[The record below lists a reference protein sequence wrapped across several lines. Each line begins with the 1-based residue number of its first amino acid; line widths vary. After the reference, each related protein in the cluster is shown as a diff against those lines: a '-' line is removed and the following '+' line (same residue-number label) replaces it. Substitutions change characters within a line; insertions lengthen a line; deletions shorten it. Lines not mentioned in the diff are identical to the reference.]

1 MAETIYPI
9 IFFSISKNGIE
20 IFNTV
25 QKNCNTL
32 NLSDYGRFVSHA
44 TFNDDHTITTA
55 IADLKISFPFASENK
70 EANYATV
77 NQNRSEYIPLFEK
90 LIDSINTLENKNY
103 ASEKNIKLGATQ
115 IVILSSISSPELS
128 PLVLP
133 LLQSMERLAKPE
145 NTPEVH
151 LLLLYNE
158 TFEAKEKVS
167 NAIYQNSFL
176 KEIESLKLNSKK
188 PFVWLID
195 KTNEKGIN
203 LGSEEVLYFAIS
215 QFIDL
220 LFTNAN
226 KINKSNLSYR
236 EGIEQEKQCMY
247 ATFGYSALSFPV
259 NKIEEYLSYYALSR
273 ELNLIIKD
281 FDTKYE
287 AIRLKDELKIFLN
300 SNGFITLPEK
310 IVKKDNSEAIFNAFQ
325 FNDKFADAEYEIAL
339 GKKLGIID
347 TSSTLSSSTT
357 NDFFHRIHEYEKTW
371 NDTTLIDFSQSLD
384 NAKKRELK
392 IAFNAINSVQSTLMD
407 SSEKG
412 INYSLLFVS
421 MLGNN
426 KGAVENY
433 LEGRFSSD
441 IPTLITLQDTF
452 RSVFIGDEIATNE
465 KSLRENSDD
474 STNKQNLIEQNKEKI
489 SNAEESL
496 KRFEETIGVD
506 SPQCTELATKIEVFK
521 EEIKKLAS
529 ENENHILNI
538 KDLTYSIEQVKAEFN
553 RDATREKY
561 KLKRTKKIEE
571 ALASIQETE
580 IPFIDKD
587 LTTKYEEKNSKIEAR
602 KKFLFYDLIVKPAAL
617 LLILLLFNFI
627 AWKYLSFSSTASKN
641 TLIISGIILLVYY
654 IIKLMKLIFIN
665 KEYTSL
671 LESISTAISEKKS
684 LLGKFV
690 SLKNEFY
697 LSNFNFERDSISL
710 DMVKN
715 IIDYTNIKQTKIED
729 FKKIITKEALQQN
742 EFNKSYQFSNDLFE
756 FCIVEKSE
764 IEVIFER
771 AVGVIKII
779 NKLNGTKM
787 SSCFNDFESTNTLE
801 AFKNAINEE
810 ALKVYENK
818 IKQESLKS
826 VLLNE
831 STTFKKDVNTT
842 AKFNQLFDSSR
853 PLLILENNPTIISRD
868 IPYIDNILIGYKDNS
883 FQKYLTESGFII
895 NSEGIDVNNDK
906 IFGVFSIKSNF
917 PSFIINDVENNEEYS
932 RKGIS
937 ASNKSQY
944 FIDDTSYNYSLI
956 PTLSKIETDEK
967 GNIQMGSILIT
978 ALTKGIVT
986 YDLNTNK
993 FVNPATG
1000 DLGIKLEDLI
1010 TNWSSSFCYD
1020 IMQKAKE
1027 EESEIW
1033 NYDADEQKEYIAVF
1047 KKVWTVLPIKV
1058 PAKFHNELSEYLFSI
1073 KGTAE
1078 DWEEIKKGLKSKK

>member
-9 IFFSISKNGIE
+9 IFFSISKSGIE
-20 IFNTV
+20 VFNSI
-25 QKNCNTL
+25 QQNCTTL
-32 NLSDYGRFVSHA
+32 NSSEYSRFVNHA
-44 TFNDDHTITTA
+44 TFNEDNTISTSIT
-55 IADLKISFPFASENK
+55 DLKISLPFESKSK
-70 EANYATV
+70 EANYAIV
-77 NQNRSEYIPLFEK
+77 NQNRTEYISLFEK
-90 LIDSINTLENKNY
+90 LIDSINTLDNKNY
-103 ASEKNIKLGATQ
+103 ASEKNLNLGSPQ
-115 IVILSSISSPELS
+115 IVILSSISSSDLS
-128 PLVLP
+128 PLVIP
-133 LLQSMERLAKPE
+133 LLKSMDRLAKPE
-145 NTPEVH
+145 NTPDVH
-151 LLLLYNE
+151 LILLYNE
-158 TFEAKEKVS
+158 DTEDKEKEGYLI
-167 NAIYQNSFL
+167 AQNSFL
-176 KEIESLKLNSKK
+176 KEIESLSARK
-188 PFVWLID
+188 PYVWLID
-195 KTNEKGIN
+195 KINEKGIN
-203 LGSEEVLYFAIS
+203 IGSKEILYFAIS
-215 QFIDL
+215 QFIDI
-220 LFTNAN
+220 LFANAN
-226 KINKSNLSYR
+226 KVNKANLND
-236 EGIEQEKQCMY
+236 GNEQEKLCMY
-247 ATFGYSALSFPV
+247 STFGYSALSFPV
-259 NKIEEYLSYYALSR
+259 NKIEEYLRYYALSR

-287 AIRLKDELKIFLN
+287 AIRLKDELKIFIN
-300 SNGFITLPEK
+300 SNGFNTLPEK
-310 IVKKDNSEAIFNAFQ
+310 IVKKDNSEPIFNAFQ
-325 FNDKFADAEYEIAL
+325 FNESKFADAEYEIAL
-339 GKKLGIID
+339 GKKLGVIEN
-347 TSSTLSSSTT
+347 SATLANSTT
-357 NDFFHRIHEYEKTW
+357 NDFFHRLEEYDKSW
-371 NDTTLIDFSQSLD
+371 NETTLIDTSQLLD
-384 NAKKRELK
+384 AAKKRELELSY
-392 IAFNAINSVQSTLMD
+392 NSIKSEQSKLLD
-407 SSEKG
+407 NEG
-412 INYSLLFVS
+412 INYSLLFTA
-421 MLGNN
+421 MLANN
-426 KGAVENY
+426 KGAVENS

-452 RSVFIGDEIATNE
+452 RSVFIGDEVATNE
-465 KSLRENSDD
+465 KSLRENSDN
-474 STNKQNLIEQNKEKI
+474 STNKQKLIEQNNEKI

-506 SPQCTELATKIEVFK
+506 SPQYTELATKIEVFK
-521 EEIKKLAS
+521 EEIKKLTS

-571 ALASIQETE
+571 GLALIQETE
-580 IPFIDKD
+580 IPLIDKD

-617 LLILLLFNFI
+617 LVILLLFNFI

-654 IIKLMKLIFIN
+654 IIKLIKLIFIN

-671 LESISTAISEKKS
+671 LESISIAISEKKS

-690 SLKNEFY
+690 SLKNEFH

-729 FKKIITKEALQQN
+729 FKKIITEEALQQN

-771 AVGVIKII
+771 AASSKII
-779 NKLNGTKM
+779 NKPNGTKM

-810 ALKVYENK
+810 ALVVYENK

-831 STTFKKDVNTT
+831 SITFTKDVNTT

-853 PLLILENNPTIISRD
+853 PLLILENNPTISSRD

-883 FQKYLTESGFII
+883 FQKYLTESGFKL

-906 IFGVFSIKSNF
+906 IFGVLSIKSNF

-1047 KKVWTVLPIKV
+1047 KKVWTLLPIKV
-1058 PAKFHNELSEYLFSI
+1058 PAKFHNELSEYIFSI

>member
-9 IFFSISKNGIE
+9 IFFSISKSGIE
-20 IFNTV
+20 VFNSI
-25 QKNCNTL
+25 QQNCTTL
-32 NLSDYGRFVSHA
+32 NSSEYSRFVNHA
-44 TFNDDHTITTA
+44 TFNEDNTISTSIT
-55 IADLKISFPFASENK
+55 DLKISLPFESKSK
-70 EANYATV
+70 EANYAIV
-77 NQNRSEYIPLFEK
+77 NQNRTEYISLFEK
-90 LIDSINTLENKNY
+90 LIDSINTLDNKNY
-103 ASEKNIKLGATQ
+103 ASEKNLNLGSPQ
-115 IVILSSISSPELS
+115 IVILSSISSSDLS
-128 PLVLP
+128 PLVIP
-133 LLQSMERLAKPE
+133 LLKSMDRLAKPE
-145 NTPEVH
+145 NTPDVH
-151 LLLLYNE
+151 LILLYNE
-158 TFEAKEKVS
+158 DTEDKEKEGYLI
-167 NAIYQNSFL
+167 AQNSFL
-176 KEIESLKLNSKK
+176 KEIESLSARK
-188 PFVWLID
+188 PYVWLID
-195 KTNEKGIN
+195 KINEKGIN
-203 LGSEEVLYFAIS
+203 IGSKEILYFAIS
-215 QFIDL
+215 QFIDI

-226 KINKSNLSYR
+226 KVNKANLND
-236 EGIEQEKQCMY
+236 GNEQEKLCMY
-247 ATFGYSALSFPV
+247 STFGYSALSFPV
-259 NKIEEYLSYYALSR
+259 NKIEEYLRYYALSR

-287 AIRLKDELKIFLN
+287 AIRLKDELKIFIN
-300 SNGFITLPEK
+300 SNGFNTLPEK
-310 IVKKDNSEAIFNAFQ
+310 IVKKDNSEPIFNAFQ
-325 FNDKFADAEYEIAL
+325 FNESKFADAEYEIAL
-339 GKKLGIID
+339 GKKLGVIEN
-347 TSSTLSSSTT
+347 SATLANSTT
-357 NDFFHRIHEYEKTW
+357 NDFFHSLEEYDKSW
-371 NDTTLIDFSQSLD
+371 NETTLIDTSQLLD
-384 NAKKRELK
+384 AAKKRELELSY
-392 IAFNAINSVQSTLMD
+392 NSIKSEQSKLLD
-407 SSEKG
+407 NEG
-412 INYSLLFVS
+412 INYSLLFTA
-421 MLGNN
+421 MLANN
-426 KGAVENY
+426 KGAVENS

-452 RSVFIGDEIATNE
+452 RSVFIGDEVATNE
-465 KSLRENSDD
+465 KSLRENSDN
-474 STNKQNLIEQNKEKI
+474 STNKQKLIEQNNEKI

-506 SPQCTELATKIEVFK
+506 SPQYTELATKIEVFK
-521 EEIKKLAS
+521 EEIKKLTS

-571 ALASIQETE
+571 GLALIQETE
-580 IPFIDKD
+580 IPLIDKD

-617 LLILLLFNFI
+617 LVILLLFNFI

-654 IIKLMKLIFIN
+654 IIKLIKLIFIN

-671 LESISTAISEKKS
+671 LESISIAISEKKS

-690 SLKNEFY
+690 SLKNEFH

-729 FKKIITKEALQQN
+729 LKKIITEEALQQN

-771 AVGVIKII
+771 AASSKII
-779 NKLNGTKM
+779 NKPNGTKM

-810 ALKVYENK
+810 ALMVYENK

-831 STTFKKDVNTT
+831 SITFTKDVNTT

-853 PLLILENNPTIISRD
+853 PLLILENNPTISSRD

-883 FQKYLTESGFII
+883 FQKYLTESGFKL

-906 IFGVFSIKSNF
+906 IFGVLSIKSNF

-1047 KKVWTVLPIKV
+1047 KKVWTLLPIKV

>member
-9 IFFSISKNGIE
+9 IFFSISKSGIE
-20 IFNTV
+20 VFNSI
-25 QKNCNTL
+25 QQNCTTL
-32 NLSDYGRFVSHA
+32 NSSEYSRFVNHA
-44 TFNDDHTITTA
+44 TFNEDNTISTSIT
-55 IADLKISFPFASENK
+55 DLKISLPFESKSK
-70 EANYATV
+70 EANYAIV
-77 NQNRSEYIPLFEK
+77 NQNRTEYISLFEK
-90 LIDSINTLENKNY
+90 LIDSINTLDNKNY
-103 ASEKNIKLGATQ
+103 ASEKNLNLGSPQ
-115 IVILSSISSPELS
+115 IVILSSISSSDLS
-128 PLVLP
+128 PLVIP
-133 LLQSMERLAKPE
+133 LLKSMDRLAKPE
-145 NTPEVH
+145 NTPDVH
-151 LLLLYNE
+151 LILLYNE
-158 TFEAKEKVS
+158 DTEDKEKEGYLI
-167 NAIYQNSFL
+167 AQNSFL
-176 KEIESLKLNSKK
+176 KEIESLSARK
-188 PFVWLID
+188 PYVWLID
-195 KTNEKGIN
+195 KINEKGIN
-203 LGSEEVLYFAIS
+203 IGSKEILYFAIS
-215 QFIDL
+215 QFIDI

-226 KINKSNLSYR
+226 KVNKANLND
-236 EGIEQEKQCMY
+236 GNEQEKLCMY
-247 ATFGYSALSFPV
+247 STFGYSALSFPV
-259 NKIEEYLSYYALSR
+259 NKIEEYLRYYALSR

-287 AIRLKDELKIFLN
+287 AIRLKDELKIFIN
-300 SNGFITLPEK
+300 SNGFNTLPEK
-310 IVKKDNSEAIFNAFQ
+310 IVKKDNSEPIFNAFQ
-325 FNDKFADAEYEIAL
+325 FNESKFADAEYEIAL
-339 GKKLGIID
+339 GKKLGVIEN
-347 TSSTLSSSTT
+347 SATLANSTT
-357 NDFFHRIHEYEKTW
+357 NDFFHRLEEYDKSW
-371 NDTTLIDFSQSLD
+371 NETTLIDTSQLLD
-384 NAKKRELK
+384 AAKKRELELSY
-392 IAFNAINSVQSTLMD
+392 NSIKSEQSKLLD
-407 SSEKG
+407 NEG
-412 INYSLLFVS
+412 INYSLLFTA
-421 MLGNN
+421 MLANN
-426 KGAVENY
+426 KGAVENS

-452 RSVFIGDEIATNE
+452 RSVFIGDEVATNE
-465 KSLRENSDD
+465 KSLRENSDN
-474 STNKQNLIEQNKEKI
+474 STNKQKLIEQNNEKI

-506 SPQCTELATKIEVFK
+506 SPQYTELATKIEVFK
-521 EEIKKLAS
+521 EEIKKLTS

-571 ALASIQETE
+571 GLALIQETE
-580 IPFIDKD
+580 IPLIDKD

-617 LLILLLFNFI
+617 LVILLLFNFI
-627 AWKYLSFSSTASKN
+627 VWKYLSFSSTASKN

-654 IIKLMKLIFIN
+654 IIKLIKLIFIN

-671 LESISTAISEKKS
+671 LESISIAISEKKS

-690 SLKNEFY
+690 SLKNEFH

-729 FKKIITKEALQQN
+729 LKKIITEEALQQN

-771 AVGVIKII
+771 AASSKII
-779 NKLNGTKM
+779 NKPNGTKM

-810 ALKVYENK
+810 ALMVYENK

-831 STTFKKDVNTT
+831 SITFTKDVNTT

-853 PLLILENNPTIISRD
+853 PLLILENNPTISSRD

-883 FQKYLTESGFII
+883 FQKYLTESGFKL

-906 IFGVFSIKSNF
+906 IFGVLSIKSNF

-1047 KKVWTVLPIKV
+1047 KKVWTLLPIKV

>member
-9 IFFSISKNGIE
+9 IFFSISKSGIE
-20 IFNTV
+20 VFNSI
-25 QKNCNTL
+25 QQNCTTL
-32 NLSDYGRFVSHA
+32 NSSEYSRFVNHA
-44 TFNDDHTITTA
+44 TFNEDNTISTSIT
-55 IADLKISFPFASENK
+55 DLKISLPFESKSK
-70 EANYATV
+70 EANYAIV
-77 NQNRSEYIPLFEK
+77 NQNRTEYISLFEK
-90 LIDSINTLENKNY
+90 LIDSINTLDNKNY
-103 ASEKNIKLGATQ
+103 ASEKNLNLGSPQ
-115 IVILSSISSPELS
+115 IVILSSISSSDLS
-128 PLVLP
+128 PLVIP
-133 LLQSMERLAKPE
+133 LLKSMDRLAKPE
-145 NTPEVH
+145 NTPDVH
-151 LLLLYNE
+151 LILLYNE
-158 TFEAKEKVS
+158 DTEDKEKEGYLI
-167 NAIYQNSFL
+167 AQNSFL
-176 KEIESLKLNSKK
+176 KEIESLSARK
-188 PFVWLID
+188 PYVWLID
-195 KTNEKGIN
+195 KINEKGIN
-203 LGSEEVLYFAIS
+203 IGSKEILYFAIS
-215 QFIDL
+215 QFIDI

-226 KINKSNLSYR
+226 KVNKANLND
-236 EGIEQEKQCMY
+236 GNEQEKLCMY
-247 ATFGYSALSFPV
+247 STFGYSALSFPV
-259 NKIEEYLSYYALSR
+259 NKIEEYLRYYALSR

-287 AIRLKDELKIFLN
+287 AIRLKDELKIFIN
-300 SNGFITLPEK
+300 SNGFNTLPEK
-310 IVKKDNSEAIFNAFQ
+310 IVKKDNSEPIFNAFQ
-325 FNDKFADAEYEIAL
+325 FNESKFADAEYEIAL
-339 GKKLGIID
+339 GKKLGVIEN
-347 TSSTLSSSTT
+347 SATLANSTT
-357 NDFFHRIHEYEKTW
+357 NDFFHRLEEYDKSW
-371 NDTTLIDFSQSLD
+371 NETTLIDTSQLLD
-384 NAKKRELK
+384 AAKKRELELSY
-392 IAFNAINSVQSTLMD
+392 NSIKSEQSKLLD
-407 SSEKG
+407 NEG
-412 INYSLLFVS
+412 INYSLLFTA
-421 MLGNN
+421 MLANN
-426 KGAVENY
+426 KGAVENS

-452 RSVFIGDEIATNE
+452 RSVFIGDEVATNE
-465 KSLRENSDD
+465 KSLRENSDN
-474 STNKQNLIEQNKEKI
+474 STNKQKLIEQNNEKI

-506 SPQCTELATKIEVFK
+506 SPQYTELATKIEVFK
-521 EEIKKLAS
+521 EEIKKLTS

-571 ALASIQETE
+571 GLALIQETE
-580 IPFIDKD
+580 IPLIDKD

-617 LLILLLFNFI
+617 LVILLLFNFI

-654 IIKLMKLIFIN
+654 IIKLIKLIFIN

-671 LESISTAISEKKS
+671 LESISIAISEKKS

-690 SLKNEFY
+690 SLKNEFH

-729 FKKIITKEALQQN
+729 LKKIITEEALQQN

-771 AVGVIKII
+771 AASSKII
-779 NKLNGTKM
+779 NKPNGTKM

-810 ALKVYENK
+810 ALVVYENK

-831 STTFKKDVNTT
+831 SITFTKDVNTT

-853 PLLILENNPTIISRD
+853 PLLILENNPTISSRD

-883 FQKYLTESGFII
+883 FQKYLTESGFKL

-906 IFGVFSIKSNF
+906 IFGVLSIKSNF

-1047 KKVWTVLPIKV
+1047 KKVWTLLPIKV

>member
-9 IFFSISKNGIE
+9 IFFSISKSGIE
-20 IFNTV
+20 VFNSI
-25 QKNCNTL
+25 QQNCTTL
-32 NLSDYGRFVSHA
+32 NSSEYSRFVNHA
-44 TFNDDHTITTA
+44 TFNEDNTISTSIT
-55 IADLKISFPFASENK
+55 DLKISLPFESKSK
-70 EANYATV
+70 EKNYAAV
-77 NQNRSEYIPLFEK
+77 NQNRTEYISLFEK
-90 LIDSINTLENKNY
+90 LIDSINTLDNKNY
-103 ASEKNIKLGATQ
+103 ASEKNLNLGSPQ
-115 IVILSSISSPELS
+115 IVILSSISSSDLS
-128 PLVLP
+128 PLVIP
-133 LLQSMERLAKPE
+133 LLKSMDRLAKPE
-145 NTPEVH
+145 NTPDVH
-151 LLLLYNE
+151 LILLYNE
-158 TFEAKEKVS
+158 DTEDKEKEGYLI
-167 NAIYQNSFL
+167 AQNSFL
-176 KEIESLKLNSKK
+176 KEIESLSARK
-188 PFVWLID
+188 PYVWLID
-195 KTNEKGIN
+195 KINEKGIN
-203 LGSEEVLYFAIS
+203 IGSKEILYFAIS
-215 QFIDL
+215 QFIDI

-226 KINKSNLSYR
+226 KVNKANLNN
-236 EGIEQEKQCMY
+236 GNEQEKLCMY
-247 ATFGYSALSFPV
+247 STFGYSALSFPV
-259 NKIEEYLSYYALSR
+259 NKIEEYLRYYALSR

-287 AIRLKDELKIFLN
+287 AIRLKDELKIFIN
-300 SNGFITLPEK
+300 SNGFNTLPEK
-310 IVKKDNSEAIFNAFQ
+310 IVKKDNSEPIFNAFQ
-325 FNDKFADAEYEIAL
+325 FNESKFADAEYEIAL
-339 GKKLGIID
+339 GKKLGVIEN
-347 TSSTLSSSTT
+347 SATLANSTT
-357 NDFFHRIHEYEKTW
+357 NDFFHRLEEYDKSW
-371 NDTTLIDFSQSLD
+371 NETTLIDTSQLLD
-384 NAKKRELK
+384 AAKKRELELSY
-392 IAFNAINSVQSTLMD
+392 NSIKSEQSKLLD
-407 SSEKG
+407 NEG
-412 INYSLLFVS
+412 INYSLLFTA
-421 MLGNN
+421 MLANN
-426 KGAVENY
+426 KGAVENS

-452 RSVFIGDEIATNE
+452 RSVFIGDEVATNE
-465 KSLRENSDD
+465 KSLRENSDN
-474 STNKQNLIEQNKEKI
+474 STNKQKLIEQNNEKI

-506 SPQCTELATKIEVFK
+506 SPQYTELATKIEVFK
-521 EEIKKLAS
+521 EEIKKLTS

-571 ALASIQETE
+571 GLALIQETE
-580 IPFIDKD
+580 IPLIDKD

-617 LLILLLFNFI
+617 LVILLLFNFI
-627 AWKYLSFSSTASKN
+627 VWKYLSFSSTASKN

-654 IIKLMKLIFIN
+654 IIKLIKLIFIN

-671 LESISTAISEKKS
+671 LESISIAISEKKS

-690 SLKNEFY
+690 SLKNEFH

-729 FKKIITKEALQQN
+729 FKKIITEEALQQN

-771 AVGVIKII
+771 AASSKII
-779 NKLNGTKM
+779 NKPNGTKM

-810 ALKVYENK
+810 ALVVYENK

-831 STTFKKDVNTT
+831 SITFTKDVNTT

-853 PLLILENNPTIISRD
+853 PLLILENNPTISSRD

-883 FQKYLTESGFII
+883 FQKYLTESGFKL

-906 IFGVFSIKSNF
+906 IFGVLSIKSNF

-1047 KKVWTVLPIKV
+1047 KKVWTLLPIKV

>member
-9 IFFSISKNGIE
+9 IFFSISKSGIE
-20 IFNTV
+20 VFNSI
-25 QKNCNTL
+25 QQNCTTL
-32 NLSDYGRFVSHA
+32 NSSEYSRFVNHA
-44 TFNDDHTITTA
+44 TFNEDNTISTSIT
-55 IADLKISFPFASENK
+55 DLKISLPFESKSK
-70 EANYATV
+70 EANYAIV
-77 NQNRSEYIPLFEK
+77 NQNRTEYISLFEK
-90 LIDSINTLENKNY
+90 LIDSINTLDNKNY
-103 ASEKNIKLGATQ
+103 ASEKNLNLGSPQ
-115 IVILSSISSPELS
+115 IVILSSISSSDLS
-128 PLVLP
+128 PLVIP
-133 LLQSMERLAKPE
+133 LLKSMDRLAKPE
-145 NTPEVH
+145 NTPDVH
-151 LLLLYNE
+151 LILLYNE
-158 TFEAKEKVS
+158 DTEDKEKEGYLI
-167 NAIYQNSFL
+167 AQNSFL
-176 KEIESLKLNSKK
+176 KEIESLSARK
-188 PFVWLID
+188 PYVWLID
-195 KTNEKGIN
+195 KINEKGIN
-203 LGSEEVLYFAIS
+203 IGSKEILYFAIS
-215 QFIDL
+215 QFIDI

-226 KINKSNLSYR
+226 KVNKANLND
-236 EGIEQEKQCMY
+236 GNEQEKLCMY
-247 ATFGYSALSFPV
+247 STFGYSALSFPV
-259 NKIEEYLSYYALSR
+259 NKIEEYLRYYALSR

-287 AIRLKDELKIFLN
+287 AIRLKDELKIFIN
-300 SNGFITLPEK
+300 SNGFNTLPEK
-310 IVKKDNSEAIFNAFQ
+310 IVKKDNSEPIFNAFQ
-325 FNDKFADAEYEIAL
+325 FNESKFADAEYEIAL
-339 GKKLGIID
+339 GKKLGVIEN
-347 TSSTLSSSTT
+347 SATLANSTT
-357 NDFFHRIHEYEKTW
+357 NDFFHRLEEYDKSW
-371 NDTTLIDFSQSLD
+371 NETTLIDTSQLLD
-384 NAKKRELK
+384 AAKKRELELSY
-392 IAFNAINSVQSTLMD
+392 NSIKSEQSKLLD
-407 SSEKG
+407 NEG
-412 INYSLLFVS
+412 INYSLLFTA
-421 MLGNN
+421 MLANN
-426 KGAVENY
+426 KGAVENS

-452 RSVFIGDEIATNE
+452 RSVFIGDEVATNE
-465 KSLRENSDD
+465 KSLRENSDN
-474 STNKQNLIEQNKEKI
+474 STNKQKLIEQNNEKI

-506 SPQCTELATKIEVFK
+506 SPQYTELATKIEVFK
-521 EEIKKLAS
+521 EEIKKLTS

-571 ALASIQETE
+571 GLALIQETE
-580 IPFIDKD
+580 IPLIDKD

-617 LLILLLFNFI
+617 LVILLLFNFI
-627 AWKYLSFSSTASKN
+627 VWKYLSFSSTASKN

-654 IIKLMKLIFIN
+654 IIKLIKLIFIN

-671 LESISTAISEKKS
+671 LESISIAISEKKS

-690 SLKNEFY
+690 SLKNEFH

-729 FKKIITKEALQQN
+729 LKKIITEEALQQN

-771 AVGVIKII
+771 AASSKII
-779 NKLNGTKM
+779 NKPNGTKM

-810 ALKVYENK
+810 ALMVYENK

-831 STTFKKDVNTT
+831 SITFTKDVNTT

-853 PLLILENNPTIISRD
+853 PLLILENNPTISSRD

-883 FQKYLTESGFII
+883 FQKYLTESGFKL

-906 IFGVFSIKSNF
+906 IFGVLSIKSNF

>member
-9 IFFSISKNGIE
+9 IFFSISKSGIE
-20 IFNTV
+20 VFNTV
-25 QKNCNTL
+25 QQNCTTL
-32 NLSDYGRFVSHA
+32 NSSEYSRFVNHA
-44 TFNDDHTITTA
+44 TFNEDNTISTSIT
-55 IADLKISFPFASENK
+55 DLKISLPFESKSK
-70 EANYATV
+70 EANYAIV
-77 NQNRSEYIPLFEK
+77 NQNRTEYISLFEK
-90 LIDSINTLENKNY
+90 LIDSINTLDNKNY
-103 ASEKNIKLGATQ
+103 ASEKNLNLGSPQ
-115 IVILSSISSPELS
+115 IVILSSISSSDLS
-128 PLVLP
+128 PLVIP
-133 LLQSMERLAKPE
+133 LLNSMDRLAKPE
-145 NTPEVH
+145 NTPDVH
-151 LLLLYNE
+151 LILLYNE
-158 TFEAKEKVS
+158 DTEDKDKEGYLI
-167 NAIYQNSFL
+167 AQNSFL
-176 KEIESLKLNSKK
+176 KEIESLSARK
-188 PFVWLID
+188 PYVWLID
-195 KTNEKGIN
+195 KINEKGIN
-203 LGSEEVLYFAIS
+203 IGSKEILYFAIS
-215 QFIDL
+215 QFIDI

-226 KINKSNLSYR
+226 KVNKANLND
-236 EGIEQEKQCMY
+236 GNEQEKLCMY
-247 ATFGYSALSFPV
+247 STFGYSALSFPV
-259 NKIEEYLSYYALSR
+259 NKIEEYLRYYALSR

-300 SNGFITLPEK
+300 SNGLNTLPEK
-310 IVKKDNSEAIFNAFQ
+310 IVKKDNSEPIFNAFQ
-325 FNDKFADAEYEIAL
+325 FNESKFADEEYEIAL
-339 GKKLGIID
+339 GKKLGIIEN
-347 TSSTLSSSTT
+347 SATLASSTT
-357 NDFFHRIHEYEKTW
+357 NDFFHRLEEYDKSW
-371 NDTTLIDFSQSLD
+371 NETTLIDTSQLLD
-384 NAKKRELK
+384 AAKKRELELSY
-392 IAFNAINSVQSTLMD
+392 NSIKSEQSKLLD
-407 SSEKG
+407 NEG
-412 INYSLLFVS
+412 INYSLLFTA
-421 MLGNN
+421 MLANN
-426 KGAVENY
+426 KGAVENS

-452 RSVFIGDEIATNE
+452 RSVFIGDEVATNE
-465 KSLRENSDD
+465 KSLRENSDN
-474 STNKQNLIEQNKEKI
+474 STNKQKLIEQNNEKI

-506 SPQCTELATKIEVFK
+506 SPQYTELATKIEVFK
-521 EEIKKLAS
+521 EEIKKLTS

-571 ALASIQETE
+571 ALALIQETE
-580 IPFIDKD
+580 IPLIDKD

-654 IIKLMKLIFIN
+654 IIKLIKLIFIN

-671 LESISTAISEKKS
+671 LESISIAISEKKS

-690 SLKNEFY
+690 SLKNEFH

-729 FKKIITKEALQQN
+729 FKKIITEEALQQN

-771 AVGVIKII
+771 ATSSKII
-779 NKLNGTKM
+779 NKPNGTKM

-810 ALKVYENK
+810 ALVVYENK

-906 IFGVFSIKSNF
+906 IFGVLSIKSNF

>member
-9 IFFSISKNGIE
+9 IFFSISKSGIE
-20 IFNTV
+20 VFNSI
-25 QKNCNTL
+25 QQNCTTL
-32 NLSDYGRFVSHA
+32 NSSEYSRFVNHA
-44 TFNDDHTITTA
+44 TFNEDNTISTSIT
-55 IADLKISFPFASENK
+55 DLKISLPFESKSK
-70 EANYATV
+70 EANYAIV
-77 NQNRSEYIPLFEK
+77 NQNRTEYISLFEK
-90 LIDSINTLENKNY
+90 LIDSINTLDNKNY
-103 ASEKNIKLGATQ
+103 ASEKNLNLGSPQ
-115 IVILSSISSPELS
+115 IVILSSISSSDLS
-128 PLVLP
+128 PLVIP
-133 LLQSMERLAKPE
+133 LLKSMDRLAKPE
-145 NTPEVH
+145 NTPDVH
-151 LLLLYNE
+151 LILLYNE
-158 TFEAKEKVS
+158 DTEDKEKEGYLI
-167 NAIYQNSFL
+167 AQNSFL
-176 KEIESLKLNSKK
+176 KEIESLSARK
-188 PFVWLID
+188 PYVWLID
-195 KTNEKGIN
+195 KINEKGIN
-203 LGSEEVLYFAIS
+203 IGSKEILYFAIS
-215 QFIDL
+215 QFIDI

-226 KINKSNLSYR
+226 KVNKANLNDSN
-236 EGIEQEKQCMY
+236 EQEKLCMY
-247 ATFGYSALSFPV
+247 STFGYSALSFPV
-259 NKIEEYLSYYALSR
+259 NKIEEYLRYYALSR

-287 AIRLKDELKIFLN
+287 AIRLKDELKIFIN
-300 SNGFITLPEK
+300 SNGFNTLPEK
-310 IVKKDNSEAIFNAFQ
+310 IVKKDNSEPIFNAFQ
-325 FNDKFADAEYEIAL
+325 FNESKFADAEYEIAL
-339 GKKLGIID
+339 GKKLGVIEN
-347 TSSTLSSSTT
+347 SATLANSTT
-357 NDFFHRIHEYEKTW
+357 NDFFHRLEEYDKSW
-371 NDTTLIDFSQSLD
+371 NETTLIDTSQLLD
-384 NAKKRELK
+384 AAKKRELELSY
-392 IAFNAINSVQSTLMD
+392 NSIKSEQSKLLD
-407 SSEKG
+407 NEG
-412 INYSLLFVS
+412 INYSLLFTA
-421 MLGNN
+421 MLANN
-426 KGAVENY
+426 KGAVENS

-452 RSVFIGDEIATNE
+452 RSVFIGDEVATNE
-465 KSLRENSDD
+465 KSLRENSDN
-474 STNKQNLIEQNKEKI
+474 STNKQKLIEQNNEKI

-506 SPQCTELATKIEVFK
+506 SPQYTELATKIEVFK
-521 EEIKKLAS
+521 EEIKKLTS

-571 ALASIQETE
+571 GLALIQETE
-580 IPFIDKD
+580 IPLIDKD

-617 LLILLLFNFI
+617 LVILLLFNFI
-627 AWKYLSFSSTASKN
+627 VWKYLSFSSTASKN

-654 IIKLMKLIFIN
+654 IIKLIKLIFIN

-671 LESISTAISEKKS
+671 LESISIAISEKKS

-690 SLKNEFY
+690 SLKNEFH

-729 FKKIITKEALQQN
+729 FKKIITEEALQQN

-771 AVGVIKII
+771 AASSKII
-779 NKLNGTKM
+779 NKPNGTKM

-810 ALKVYENK
+810 ALVVYENK

-831 STTFKKDVNTT
+831 SITFTKDVNTT

-853 PLLILENNPTIISRD
+853 PLLILENNPTISSRD

-883 FQKYLTESGFII
+883 FQKYLTESGFKL

-906 IFGVFSIKSNF
+906 IFGVLSIKSNF

-1047 KKVWTVLPIKV
+1047 KKVWTLLPIKV

>member
-1 MAETIYPI
+1 M
-9 IFFSISKNGIE
+9 
-20 IFNTV
+20 
-25 QKNCNTL
+25 
-32 NLSDYGRFVSHA
+32 D
-44 TFNDDHTITTA
+44 
-55 IADLKISFPFASENK
+55 
-70 EANYATV
+70 
-77 NQNRSEYIPLFEK
+77 
-90 LIDSINTLENKNY
+90 
-103 ASEKNIKLGATQ
+103 
-115 IVILSSISSPELS
+115 
-128 PLVLP
+128 
-133 LLQSMERLAKPE
+133 RLAKPE
-145 NTPEVH
+145 NTPDVH
-151 LLLLYNE
+151 LILLYNE
-158 TFEAKEKVS
+158 DTEAKEKEE
-167 NAIYQNSFL
+167 NLIAQNSFL
-176 KEIESLKLNSKK
+176 KEIESLSVRK
-188 PFVWLID
+188 PYVWLID
-195 KTNEKGIN
+195 KINEKGIN
-203 LGSEEVLYFAIS
+203 IGSKEILYFAIS
-215 QFIDL
+215 QFIDI

-226 KINKSNLSYR
+226 KVNKANLND
-236 EGIEQEKQCMY
+236 GNEQEKLCMY
-247 ATFGYSALSFPV
+247 STFGYSALSFPV
-259 NKIEEYLSYYALSR
+259 NKIEEYLRYYALSR

-287 AIRLKDELKIFLN
+287 AIRLKDELKIFIN
-300 SNGFITLPEK
+300 SNGFNTLPEK
-310 IVKKDNSEAIFNAFQ
+310 IVKKDNSEPIFNAFQ
-325 FNDKFADAEYEIAL
+325 FNESKFADAEYEIAL
-339 GKKLGIID
+339 GKKLGVIEN
-347 TSSTLSSSTT
+347 SATLANSTT
-357 NDFFHRIHEYEKTW
+357 NDFFHRLEEYDKSW
-371 NDTTLIDFSQSLD
+371 NETTLIDTSQLLD
-384 NAKKRELK
+384 AAKKRELELSY
-392 IAFNAINSVQSTLMD
+392 NSIKSEQSKLLD
-407 SSEKG
+407 NEG
-412 INYSLLFVS
+412 INYSLLFTA
-421 MLGNN
+421 MLANN
-426 KGAVENY
+426 KGAVENS

-452 RSVFIGDEIATNE
+452 RSVFIGDEVATNE
-465 KSLRENSDD
+465 KSLRENSDN
-474 STNKQNLIEQNKEKI
+474 STNKQKLIEQNNEKI

-506 SPQCTELATKIEVFK
+506 SPQYTELATKIEVFK
-521 EEIKKLAS
+521 EEIKKLTS

-571 ALASIQETE
+571 GLALIQETE
-580 IPFIDKD
+580 IPLIDKD

-617 LLILLLFNFI
+617 LVILLLFNFI

-654 IIKLMKLIFIN
+654 IIKLIKLIFIN

-671 LESISTAISEKKS
+671 LESISIAISEKKS

-690 SLKNEFY
+690 SLKNEFH

-729 FKKIITKEALQQN
+729 FKKIITEEALQQN

-771 AVGVIKII
+771 AASSKII
-779 NKLNGTKM
+779 NKPNGTKM

-810 ALKVYENK
+810 ALVVYENK

-831 STTFKKDVNTT
+831 SITFTKDVNTT

-853 PLLILENNPTIISRD
+853 PLLILENNPTISSRD

-883 FQKYLTESGFII
+883 FQKYLTESGFKL

-906 IFGVFSIKSNF
+906 IFGVLSIKSNF

-1047 KKVWTVLPIKV
+1047 KKVWTLLPIKV